1 MGLFSANEAAPVG
14 CPWEGLGSAERQY
27 EDTEVRRKPEAAFVT
42 GGQPWIHTYSSV
54 LPRFL
59 QSVQAASLAQSLLE
73 GQFLHP
79 ADGGSYGLFHR
90 RSSILLPFHRL
101 SGSPERNRMG
111 LSPAA
116 VNNSCQPAV
125 SQS

>member
-1 MGLFSANEAAPVG
+1 MRQPLWDAPG
-14 CPWEGLGSAERQY
+14 KGLGSAERQY
-27 EDTEVRRKPEAAFVT
+27 EDNEVRHKPEVAFMT
-42 GGQPWIHTYSSV
+42 GGQPWTHTYSSV

-79 ADGGSYGLFHR
+79 ADGSSYGLFHR
-90 RSSILLPFHRL
+90 RSSLLLPFHRL

-111 LSPAA
+111 LSLAA
-116 VNNSCQPAV
+116 VNNSCQPSD